1 MSEGRDLF
9 LYAASYP
16 DEETAQ
22 LDYEAVKNLHAEGV
36 IGTYDAA
43 IVYKD
48 AEGKVH
54 VHKHE
59 KPTQHGAWTGVA
71 VGAVVGV
78 IFPPS
83 VIGAAVVGG
92 AAGGLIGHFR
102 GGLSR
107 DDAKE
112 IASLVD
118 EDGTVLLVV
127 GQSKLEEY
135 IDKAITHAQRQLQ
148 KQVKGDIKDFD
159 KALAEAEKQS

>member
-1 MSEGRDLF
+1 MSEDQDLF

-16 DEETAQ
+16 DEDAAQ
-22 LDYEAVKNLHAEGV
+22 LDYEAVKDLHAEGV
-36 IGTYDAA
+36 VGTYDAA

-48 AEGKVH
+48 AQGKVH
-54 VHKHE
+54 VRKHE
-59 KPTQHGAWTGVA
+59 KPTQHGAWTGAA

-92 AAGGLIGHFR
+92 AAGGLVGHFR

-118 EDGTVLLVV
+118 DDGTVLLVV
-127 GQSKLEEY
+127 GQSKIREY
-135 IDKAITHAQRQLQ
+135 VQKAMAHAQRQLQ
-148 KQVKGDIKDFD
+148 KQVQGDIKDFD
-159 KALAEAEKQS
+159 KALDEAEKQS

>member
-1 MSEGRDLF
+1 MSEDRDLF

-16 DEETAQ
+16 DMETAQ
-22 LDYEAVKNLHAEGV
+22 LDYEAVKDLHAEGV

-48 AEGKVH
+48 ADGKVH

-59 KPTQHGAWTGVA
+59 KSTQHGAWTGVA

-92 AAGGLIGHFR
+92 TAGGLIGHFR

-118 EDGTVLLVV
+118 EDGIVLLVV
-127 GQSKLEEY
+127 GQSKLKEY
-135 IDKAITHAQRQLQ
+135 IDKAVTHAQREVQ

-159 KALAEAEKQS
+159 KALDEAQKQS

>member
-1 MSEGRDLF
+1 MSEDRDLF

-16 DEETAQ
+16 DMETAQ
-22 LDYEAVKNLHAEGV
+22 LDYEAVKDLHAEGV

-48 AEGKVH
+48 ADGKVH
-54 VHKHE
+54 VRKHE
-59 KPTQHGAWTGVA
+59 KSTQHGAWTGVA

-92 AAGGLIGHFR
+92 TAGGLIGHFR

-118 EDGTVLLVV
+118 EDGIVLLVV
-127 GQSKLEEY
+127 GQSKLKEY
-135 IDKAITHAQRQLQ
+135 IDKAVTHAQREVQ

-159 KALAEAEKQS
+159 KALDEAQKQS

>member
-1 MSEGRDLF
+1 MSDDQDLF

-16 DEETAQ
+16 DEDAAQ
-22 LDYEAVKNLHAEGV
+22 LDYEAVKDLHAEGV
-36 IGTYDAA
+36 VGTYDAA

-48 AEGKVH
+48 AQGKVH
-54 VHKHE
+54 VRKHE
-59 KPTQHGAWTGVA
+59 KPTQHGAWTGAA

-118 EDGTVLLVV
+118 DDGIVLLVV
-127 GQSKLEEY
+127 GQSKIREY
-135 IDKAITHAQRQLQ
+135 VQKAMAHAQRQLQ
-148 KQVKGDIKDFD
+148 KQVEGDIKDFD
-159 KALAEAEKQS
+159 KALDEAEKQS

>member
-1 MSEGRDLF
+1 MSDDRDLF

-16 DEETAQ
+16 DMETAQ
-22 LDYEAVKNLHAEGV
+22 LDYEAVKDLHAEGV

-48 AEGKVH
+48 ADGKVH
-54 VHKHE
+54 VRKHE
-59 KPTQHGAWTGVA
+59 KSTQHGAWTGVA

-92 AAGGLIGHFR
+92 TAGGLIGHFR

-118 EDGTVLLVV
+118 EDGIVLLVV
-127 GQSKLEEY
+127 GQSKLKEY
-135 IDKAITHAQRQLQ
+135 IDKAVTHAQREVQ

-159 KALAEAEKQS
+159 KALDEAQKQS